1 MFKGDSALLPN
12 TNQSKVIEL
21 EGIALISFIMLDHAH
36 GVLQK
41 PFSSG
46 HLQVEEPRSSL

>member
-12 TNQSKVIEL
+12 RNQSKVTEL
-21 EGIALISFIMLDHAH
+21 KGIALIPIIMVGRAH

-41 PFSSG
+41 PVSSG